1 MLNDWYISQPEK
13 KNISLCFRKKS
24 LWVFLSQF
32 VWLVETSLCLI
43 CHGFVWC
50 YRRWVLKKNVKFAFY
65 FHRAVSVRTRTGA
78 VILME
83 SDHCLIFPKDVPN
96 IDFLSHQCV
105 VDPWDSW
112 LLSWITS
119 TSTTAKK
126 NGDEDRTAASSH
138 LPNIKCKRKLL
149 QKNQCPAPARDVHN
163 HEPWQSVSA
172 LLFSLL
178 FLFYLVLR
186 ITCLTFMLRSK
197 SFNVCSVVHNFEC
210 RTNGKRNGR
219 KSEIIE
225 NVDAYSCVDFV
236 TSANIHTQDLFVLIN
251 KFQRFG
257 FMQARSALVRVRLP

>member
-1 MLNDWYISQPEK
+1 MDLYDVTAAGFWRKTSNSHFISTELFRWEREREQLFSW
-13 KNISLCFRKKS
+13 NLTIVWFFRKM
-24 LWVFLSQF
+24 SQISIF
-32 VWLVETSLCLI
+32 
-43 CHGFVWC
+43 
-50 YRRWVLKKNVKFAFY
+50 
-65 FHRAVSVRTRTGA
+65 FHINASWTHEIHDYCPGLRQ
-78 VILME
+78 
-83 SDHCLIFPKDVPN
+83 
-96 IDFLSHQCV
+96 HQQQQ
-105 VDPWDSW
+105 
-112 LLSWITS
+112 
-119 TSTTAKK
+119 KK

>member
-1 MLNDWYISQPEK
+1 MTDTFHNQKKKHFTLFSKKESLSVPFAIRLIGWNILVFNFPWICMMLPPLGFEEK
-13 KNISLCFRKKS
+13 RQIRILFPPSCFGENENGSSYSHGIWPLSDFSERCPKYRFSFTSMRRGPMRFMTIVLDYVNINYS
-24 LWVFLSQF
+24 
-32 VWLVETSLCLI
+32 
-43 CHGFVWC
+43 
-50 YRRWVLKKNVKFAFY
+50 
-65 FHRAVSVRTRTGA
+65 
-78 VILME
+78 
-83 SDHCLIFPKDVPN
+83 
-96 IDFLSHQCV
+96 
-105 VDPWDSW
+105 
-112 LLSWITS
+112 
-119 TSTTAKK
+119 KK